1 MFCASS
7 ASATCRFDPSV
18 ERNPANTLCPERE
31 RVSAVKRPK
40 PLDAPVIRI
49 VFPIV
54 LLESLILKVTAHCR
68 CCLGDDRD
76 DLTPNLLLAIP
87 DRPRTG
93 CERMSA
99 SGGVL
104 PTQPQSRPRAVG
116 KNAIFGANSARCS
129 SVGSVLWLLRA
140 CWHNGGNGHSFA
152 PGKQFMKSDSD
163 QVPLGNAGET
173 LAETFLK

>member
-1 MFCASS
+1 MFCSSS

-54 LLESLILKVTAHCR
+54 LLESLRLKVTAHCR
-68 CCLGDDRD
+68 YCLGEDHD
-76 DLTPNLLLAIP
+76 DLSLNLLLAIP
-87 DRPRTG
+87 HRPRTG
-93 CERMSA
+93 CERISA
-99 SGGVL
+99 SGGL
-104 PTQPQSRPRAVG
+104 LRTQPQSRPRGVG

-129 SVGSVLWLLRA
+129 SADSLLWFLRL
-140 CWHNGGNGHSFA
+140 CWQNGGNGHS
-152 PGKQFMKSDSD
+152 
-163 QVPLGNAGET
+163 
-173 LAETFLK
+173 LAL

>member
-54 LLESLILKVTAHCR
+54 LLESLRFRVTAHCR
-68 CCLGDDRD
+68 YCLGEDRD
-76 DLTPNLLLAIP
+76 DLTLNLLLSIP
-87 DRPRTG
+87 TSTTNW
-93 CERMSA
+93 M
-99 SGGVL
+99 
-104 PTQPQSRPRAVG
+104 RADIGIRWCTAYSTTV
-116 KNAIFGANSARCS
+116 
-129 SVGSVLWLLRA
+129 
-140 CWHNGGNGHSFA
+140 
-152 PGKQFMKSDSD
+152 
-163 QVPLGNAGET
+163 
-173 LAETFLK
+173 

>member
-49 VFPIV
+49 VFLIV
-54 LLESLILKVTAHCR
+54 FLESLRLKVTAHCR

-76 DLTPNLLLAIP
+76 DLTPNLLLAI
-87 DRPRTG
+87 RSTTNW
-93 CERMSA
+93 M
-99 SGGVL
+99 
-104 PTQPQSRPRAVG
+104 RADVG
-116 KNAIFGANSARCS
+116 IRWCTAYSTT
-129 SVGSVLWLLRA
+129 V
-140 CWHNGGNGHSFA
+140 
-152 PGKQFMKSDSD
+152 
-163 QVPLGNAGET
+163 
-173 LAETFLK
+173 

>member
-54 LLESLILKVTAHCR
+54 FLESLRLKVTAHCR
-68 CCLGDDRD
+68 YCPGEDRD
-76 DLTPNLLLAIP
+76 DLTLNLLLAIP
-87 DRPRTG
+87 HRPRTRY
-93 CERMSA
+93 ERRILHPLEYCAHNHSLGRGELA
-99 SGGVL
+99 KVPYVGQIL
-104 PTQPQSRPRAVG
+104 PDPQP
-116 KNAIFGANSARCS
+116 IYCFGFLGFLGTMKLADVR
-129 SVGSVLWLLRA
+129 LLLES
-140 CWHNGGNGHSFA
+140 N
-152 PGKQFMKSDSD
+152 
-163 QVPLGNAGET
+163 
-173 LAETFLK
+173 

>member
-1 MFCASS
+1 MTCNSRTSMFCASS
-7 ASATCRFDPSV
+7 ASATCRFDPLV

-54 LLESLILKVTAHCR
+54 FLESLRLKVTAHCR
-68 CCLGDDRD
+68 YCLGEDRD
-76 DLTPNLLLAIP
+76 DLAFNLLLAIP

-93 CERMSA
+93 CERISA

-104 PTQPQSRPRAVG
+104 PTQPQSRPRGVG
-116 KNAIFGANSARCS
+116 ENAIFGANSARRQFIALVCS
-129 SVGSVLWLLRA
+129 ALLAQWGQRIFVLLLE
-140 CWHNGGNGHSFA
+140 NIYE
-152 PGKQFMKSDSD
+152 K
-163 QVPLGNAGET
+163 
-173 LAETFLK
+173 